1 MLTQFVKVSFQN
13 QSKKVFSSRQTNLYN
28 ILLSSNR
35 KASSKEKIV
44 DDECSNEPIK
54 YSTSKASTWL
64 ASQIRQ
70 RQFER
75 HPYESNVITISI
87 IIFMIYFF
95 ILREENDIDL
105 SLNKSLSELV
115 PNINKTNALSS
126 KRL

>member
-1 MLTQFVKVSFQN
+1 MLIQFVKVSFQN
-13 QSKKVFSSRQTNLYN
+13 QSKKIFSSRQTNLYN

-54 YSTSKASTWL
+54 YSTSKASIWL
-64 ASQIRQ
+64 ASQTRQ
-70 RQFER
+70 PQSKR

-105 SLNKSLSELV
+105 SLNKPLSELV
-115 PNINKTNALSS
+115 PNINKTTALSS